1 MKLTKENEK
10 IMRKAKRYI
19 RTFPLS
25 TEEIRQIEED
35 ITGMALESQ
44 ERGEDFIEV
53 IGKPIRE
60 FCEDL
65 VYSIGGMQAL
75 GGRKLLRISGIYFQ
89 LYGLLALLMGLVAV
103 FGVLS
108 ATEIIYFILAAYV
121 FFMGFYAEHGCN
133 TPEKGNKIL
142 ALGLIF
148 LIVIAGNDNYN
159 AIMSIDSPIETG
171 DCIIFLFGL
180 ILNYPM
186 TLIYIIGA
194 RRNRAHSPNEI

>member
-44 ERGEDFIEV
+44 ERGEDFMEV

-75 GGRKLLRISGIYFQ
+75 GGRNYCESAESIFSFMDFSQSQWDWWLYLVVFLRRKLFI
-89 LYGLLALLMGLVAV
+89 
-103 FGVLS
+103 
-108 ATEIIYFILAAYV
+108 IIYLQLMLSLWDIMPNMA
-121 FFMGFYAEHGCN
+121 
-133 TPEKGNKIL
+133 
-142 ALGLIF
+142 
-148 LIVIAGNDNYN
+148 VIHQKREIKSLHLD
-159 AIMSIDSPIETG
+159 
-171 DCIIFLFGL
+171 LFSS
-180 ILNYPM
+180 Y
-186 TLIYIIGA
+186 
-194 RRNRAHSPNEI
+194 S

>member
-44 ERGEDFIEV
+44 ERGEDFMEV

-75 GGRKLLRISGIYFQ
+75 AAENYCESAESIFSFMDFSQSQWDWWLYLVVFLRRKLFI
-89 LYGLLALLMGLVAV
+89 
-103 FGVLS
+103 
-108 ATEIIYFILAAYV
+108 IIYLQLMLSLWDIMPNMA
-121 FFMGFYAEHGCN
+121 
-133 TPEKGNKIL
+133 
-142 ALGLIF
+142 
-148 LIVIAGNDNYN
+148 VIHQKREIKSLHLD
-159 AIMSIDSPIETG
+159 
-171 DCIIFLFGL
+171 LFSS
-180 ILNYPM
+180 Y
-186 TLIYIIGA
+186 
-194 RRNRAHSPNEI
+194 S

>member
-44 ERGEDFIEV
+44 ERGEDFMEV

-75 GGRKLLRISGIYFQ
+75 GGRKLFANQRNLFS
-89 LYGLLALLMGLVAV
+89 ALW
-103 FGVLS
+103 
-108 ATEIIYFILAAYV
+108 T
-121 FFMGFYAEHGCN
+121 
-133 TPEKGNKIL
+133 
-142 ALGLIF
+142 
-148 LIVIAGNDNYN
+148 
-159 AIMSIDSPIETG
+159 
-171 DCIIFLFGL
+171 
-180 ILNYPM
+180 
-186 TLIYIIGA
+186 
-194 RRNRAHSPNEI
+194 SPNLNGTGGCIWWSFCDGNYLL

>member
-44 ERGEDFIEV
+44 ERGEDFMEV

-65 VYSIGGMQAL
+65 V
-75 GGRKLLRISGIYFQ
+75 F
-89 LYGLLALLMGLVAV
+89 
-103 FGVLS
+103 
-108 ATEIIYFILAAYV
+108 
-121 FFMGFYAEHGCN
+121 H
-133 TPEKGNKIL
+133 
-142 ALGLIF
+142 
-148 LIVIAGNDNYN
+148 
-159 AIMSIDSPIETG
+159 
-171 DCIIFLFGL
+171 
-180 ILNYPM
+180 
-186 TLIYIIGA
+186 
-194 RRNRAHSPNEI
+194 RRNAGTWRQKIIANQRNLFSALWTSPNLNGTGGCIWWSFCDGNYLL

>member
-19 RTFPLS
+19 RTVPLS

-44 ERGEDFIEV
+44 ERGEDFMEV

-75 GGRKLLRISGIYFQ
+75 GGRKLLRISFMDFSQ
-89 LYGLLALLMGLVAV
+89 SQWDWWLYLVV
-103 FGVLS
+103 FLRRKLFI
-108 ATEIIYFILAAYV
+108 IIYLQLMLSLWDIMPNMA
-121 FFMGFYAEHGCN
+121 
-133 TPEKGNKIL
+133 
-142 ALGLIF
+142 
-148 LIVIAGNDNYN
+148 VIHQKREIKSLHLD
-159 AIMSIDSPIETG
+159 
-171 DCIIFLFGL
+171 LFSS
-180 ILNYPM
+180 Y
-186 TLIYIIGA
+186 
-194 RRNRAHSPNEI
+194 S

>member
-44 ERGEDFIEV
+44 ERGEDFMEV

-89 LYGLLALLMGLVAV
+89 LYGLLLISMGLVAV
-103 FGVLS
+103 FGGLS
-108 ATEIIYFILAAYV
+108 ATEIIYYNIFAAYA
-121 FFMGFYAEHGCN
+121 FFMGYYAN
-133 TPEKGNKIL
+133 M
-142 ALGLIF
+142 A
-148 LIVIAGNDNYN
+148 VIHQKREIKSLHLD
-159 AIMSIDSPIETG
+159 
-171 DCIIFLFGL
+171 LFSS
-180 ILNYPM
+180 Y
-186 TLIYIIGA
+186 
-194 RRNRAHSPNEI
+194 S

>member
-1 MKLTKENEK
+1 MKLTNETEK

-44 ERGEDFIEV
+44 ERGEDFMEV

-75 GGRKLLRISGIYFQ
+75 GGRKLL
-89 LYGLLALLMGLVAV
+89 
-103 FGVLS
+103 
-108 ATEIIYFILAAYV
+108 T
-121 FFMGFYAEHGCN
+121 
-133 TPEKGNKIL
+133 
-142 ALGLIF
+142 
-148 LIVIAGNDNYN
+148 
-159 AIMSIDSPIETG
+159 
-171 DCIIFLFGL
+171 
-180 ILNYPM
+180 
-186 TLIYIIGA
+186 
-194 RRNRAHSPNEI
+194 SPNLNGTGGCIWWSFCDGNYLL

>member
-44 ERGEDFIEV
+44 ERGVDFMEV

-89 LYGLLALLMGLVAV
+89 LYGLLALLMGLVTV
-103 FGVLS
+103 FGVFS
-108 ATEIIYFILAAYV
+108 ATEIIYFLYLQLM
-121 FFMGFYAEHGCN
+121 FSLWDFMPNMA
-133 TPEKGNKIL
+133 
-142 ALGLIF
+142 
-148 LIVIAGNDNYN
+148 VIHQKREIKSLHLD
-159 AIMSIDSPIETG
+159 
-171 DCIIFLFGL
+171 LFTS
-180 ILNYPM
+180 Y
-186 TLIYIIGA
+186 
-194 RRNRAHSPNEI
+194 S

>member
-44 ERGEDFIEV
+44 ERGEDFMEV

-89 LYGLLALLMGLVAV
+89 LYGLLPISMGLVAV
-103 FGVLS
+103 FGGLS
-108 ATEIIYFILAAYV
+108 ATELFIIIYLQLMLSLWDIMPNMA
-121 FFMGFYAEHGCN
+121 
-133 TPEKGNKIL
+133 
-142 ALGLIF
+142 
-148 LIVIAGNDNYN
+148 VIHQKREIKSLHLD
-159 AIMSIDSPIETG
+159 
-171 DCIIFLFGL
+171 LFSS
-180 ILNYPM
+180 Y
-186 TLIYIIGA
+186 
-194 RRNRAHSPNEI
+194 S

>member
-1 MKLTKENEK
+1 MKLTKKNEK

-75 GGRKLLRISGIYFQ
+75 GGRKLLRISGIYFSFMDFSQ
-89 LYGLLALLMGLVAV
+89 SEWDWWLYL
-103 FGVLS
+103 
-108 ATEIIYFILAAYV
+108 V
-121 FFMGFYAEHGCN
+121 FFLRRKLF
-133 TPEKGNKIL
+133 
-142 ALGLIF
+142 IF
-148 LIVIAGNDNYN
+148 LYLQLMFSLWDFMPNMAVIHQKREIKSLHLD
-159 AIMSIDSPIETG
+159 
-171 DCIIFLFGL
+171 LFTS
-180 ILNYPM
+180 Y
-186 TLIYIIGA
+186 
-194 RRNRAHSPNEI
+194 S

>member
-35 ITGMALESQ
+35 ITGIALESQ
-44 ERGEDFIEV
+44 ERGEDFMEV

-75 GGRKLLRISGIYFQ
+75 GGRKLLRIFMDFSQ
-89 LYGLLALLMGLVAV
+89 SQWDWWLYLVV
-103 FGVLS
+103 FLRRKLFI
-108 ATEIIYFILAAYV
+108 IIYLQLMLSLWDIMPNMA
-121 FFMGFYAEHGCN
+121 
-133 TPEKGNKIL
+133 
-142 ALGLIF
+142 
-148 LIVIAGNDNYN
+148 VIHQKREIKSLHLD
-159 AIMSIDSPIETG
+159 
-171 DCIIFLFGL
+171 LFSS
-180 ILNYPM
+180 Y
-186 TLIYIIGA
+186 
-194 RRNRAHSPNEI
+194 S

>member
-44 ERGEDFIEV
+44 ERGEDFMEV

-89 LYGLLALLMGLVAV
+89 LYGLLLISMGLVAV
-103 FGVLS
+103 FGGLS
-108 ATEIIYFILAAYV
+108 ATEFIIIYLQLMLSLWDIMPNMA
-121 FFMGFYAEHGCN
+121 
-133 TPEKGNKIL
+133 
-142 ALGLIF
+142 
-148 LIVIAGNDNYN
+148 VIHQKREIKSLHLD
-159 AIMSIDSPIETG
+159 
-171 DCIIFLFGL
+171 LFSS
-180 ILNYPM
+180 Y
-186 TLIYIIGA
+186 
-194 RRNRAHSPNEI
+194 S

>member
-44 ERGEDFIEV
+44 ERGEDFMEV

-75 GGRKLLRISGIYFQ
+75 GGRKLLRIMDFSQ
-89 LYGLLALLMGLVAV
+89 SQWDWWLYLVV
-103 FGVLS
+103 FLRRKLFI
-108 ATEIIYFILAAYV
+108 IIYLQLMLSLWDIMPNMA
-121 FFMGFYAEHGCN
+121 
-133 TPEKGNKIL
+133 
-142 ALGLIF
+142 
-148 LIVIAGNDNYN
+148 VIHQKREIKSLHLD
-159 AIMSIDSPIETG
+159 
-171 DCIIFLFGL
+171 LFSS
-180 ILNYPM
+180 Y
-186 TLIYIIGA
+186 
-194 RRNRAHSPNEI
+194 S